1 MHLVPWLH
9 IIQGEPMQRSSSTQ
23 PGSLALT
30 KQLLAIPSYVDAT
43 HNEVAAVTFLEE
55 FVQEHIPG
63 AIIERQYIADSDRFN
78 LIVRG
83 KNQPRL
89 FFLGHIDTVRPK
101 EDWSTDPFE
110 PILQGDAL
118 YGLGAAD
125 MKGSLAAFLCA
136 LVEQKQAI
144 DDIMLLVY
152 VDEEYDFAG
161 MIEFVQSGVLASI
174 TPELIISLDGTLELS
189 SGCRGLVEITATL
202 GGKSG
207 HSSNPANGVNAIT
220 GTVYALL
227 ELEMAIR
234 KYSDAHLGVST
245 LNVAYL
251 HGGVVSSEAEPLTL
265 QREGNVIPDFADVT
279 FEIRVSNAELTAA
292 KTMQLFTQ
300 FAEQQGLS
308 IQSAEIRHDIK
319 PWPVA
324 YDSEKVTDL
333 ERAYTHAGVACK
345 KAARQHSGYIDAQM
359 IAENIDVPTF
369 IIGAGG
375 QNKHGADEH
384 VPIKNL
390 EDATRLFG
398 VILRQFL

>member
-1 MHLVPWLH
+1 MRNSP
-9 IIQGEPMQRSSSTQ
+9 
-23 PGSLALT
+23 LAKPDVLTLT

-43 HNEVAAVTFLEE
+43 HDEAAAVTFLEK

-63 AIIERQYIADSDRFN
+63 ALVERQYIADSDRFN

-89 FFLGHIDTVRPK
+89 FFLGHIDTVQPK

-110 PILQGDAL
+110 PSVQDDAL

-136 LVEQKQAI
+136 LVEQKQKI
-144 DDIMLLVY
+144 DDIMLLIY

-161 MIEFVQSGVLASI
+161 MIEFVQSGMLAAI
-174 TPELIISLDGTLELS
+174 KPELIISLDGTLELS

-202 GGKSG
+202 TGKSG

-220 GTVYALL
+220 QTVYALQ
-227 ELEMAIR
+227 ELEAAIR
-234 KYSDAHLGVST
+234 AYNDTYLGVST

-251 HGGVVSSEAEPLTL
+251 HGGIVSSETEPLML

-279 FEIRVSNAELTAA
+279 FEIRVSNAELTAE
-292 KTMQLFTQ
+292 KTLQLFTQ
-300 FAEQQGLS
+300 LIEQRGLS
-308 IQSAEIRHDIK
+308 IQSTNIRHDIK

-324 YDSEKVTDL
+324 YDSEKIVDL
-333 ERAYTHAGVACK
+333 EEAYALAGVACK

-359 IAENIDVPTF
+359 ITENVDVPTF

-398 VILRQFL
+398 VILQKFL

>member
-1 MHLVPWLH
+1 MRNSP
-9 IIQGEPMQRSSSTQ
+9 
-23 PGSLALT
+23 LAKPDVLTLT

-43 HNEVAAVTFLEE
+43 HDEAAAVTFLEK

-63 AIIERQYIADSDRFN
+63 ALFERQDSADSDRLN

-89 FFLGHIDTVRPK
+89 FFLGHIDTVQPK

-110 PILQGDAL
+110 PSVQDDAL

-136 LVEQKQAI
+136 LVEQTQKI
-144 DDIMLLVY
+144 DDIMLLIY

-161 MIEFVQSGVLASI
+161 MIEFVQSGMLAAI
-174 TPELIISLDGTLELS
+174 KPELIISLDGTLELS

-202 GGKSG
+202 AGKSG

-220 GTVYALL
+220 QTVYALQ
-227 ELEMAIR
+227 ELEAAIR
-234 KYSDAHLGVST
+234 AYNDTYLGVST

-251 HGGVVSSEAEPLTL
+251 HGGIVSSETEPLVL
-265 QREGNVIPDFADVT
+265 RREGNVIPDFADVT
-279 FEIRVSNAELTAA
+279 FEIRVSNAELAA
-292 KTMQLFTQ
+292 EKTLQLFTQ
-300 FAEQQGLS
+300 LIEQRGLS
-308 IQSAEIRHDIK
+308 IQSTNIRHDIK

-324 YDSEKVTDL
+324 YDSEKIADL
-333 ERAYTHAGVACK
+333 EEAYALAGVVCK

-359 IAENIDVPTF
+359 ITENVDVPTF

-375 QNKHGADEH
+375 HNKHGADEH

-398 VILRQFL
+398 VILQKFL